1 MTTEKTLDL
10 GVDAIHSCVY
20 RTSYRDL
27 QQLISIYRFVIP
39 AFTISCECVVVIHRK
54 LNANLAPTGSSEFLP
69 SVCLALKCDD
79 DQTMTPPQVGSS
91 FLPGPANVC
100 FLRSG

>member
-27 QQLISIYRFVIP
+27 QQLISIYRFVIS
-39 AFTISCECVVVIHRK
+39 AFTICECMVVVRHT
-54 LNANLAPTGSSEFLP
+54 LNANCNQFIRASSISTF
-69 SVCLALKCDD
+69 D
-79 DQTMTPPQVGSS
+79 T
-91 FLPGPANVC
+91 
-100 FLRSG
+100 